1 MIRPASPNP
10 LESKMLQG
18 LRAGSRS
25 ILTQIF
31 LFLLMGLLIV
41 SFAFWGI
48 GDVFRGFG
56 AQTVA
61 KIGSAEIRVEQYRRA
76 FNDRLQ
82 EIGRQINRPFTAD
95 QARAMGV
102 DRQILAELI
111 AEAALDEKT
120 RKMGLAITD
129 TTVRD
134 RVMNFAGF
142 KSPDGNF
149 DPVRYQTLL
158 RNNNYTEA
166 TFLAAEKRLAI
177 RQQLLGALGGEVV
190 PPKVLTDA
198 FWRLQSET
206 RVIEYVRFT
215 REHAGNIPAASEDEL
230 KKYFEANKA
239 AFRAPEYRT
248 LRVLHLSPQALA
260 KDIAI
265 SDDELKKTYEQIK
278 ERITTPER
286 RQLEQIAF
294 ASPDAAKSAAGRL
307 AKGEKFEAVAKD
319 LKLDIVP
326 LGTLTKSD
334 IVDAPVA
341 EAAFALALAAGATSQ
356 PVTGR
361 FGPVIV
367 RLVKIEPQRTPSFD
381 EVSKALRED
390 LQVRQAITRVQALHD
405 KIEDERGAGLTIE
418 EISKKMNLPMISVE
432 AVDRSG
438 RKPDGTQ
445 VADLPSAE
453 TLLSNA
459 FQAQKNV
466 ETDAIELRETRST
479 IWFEVVDI
487 KPARD
492 RTFEEAKASVDTR
505 WKEEQ
510 TGKKLAELAAET
522 QKKLDG
528 GAAFAAAAPGLKVE
542 KAEKLNRASSVPG
555 VDANTIAR
563 VFLTPKDKAGIG
575 TPDGTIDRIVFRV
588 VSIDVPATAPPAQLI
603 QQLTQSMQEDVQVQ
617 YVNRLQTQLGLR
629 VNEAAMRQVTG
640 AGEQR

>member
-25 ILTQIF
+25 IVTQIF
-31 LFLLMGLLIV
+31 LFALMGLLIV

-61 KIGSAEIRVEQYRRA
+61 KIGSTEIRVEQYRRA

-82 EIGRQINRPFTAD
+82 EIGRQINRPFTPD

-129 TTVRD
+129 ATVRD

-142 KSPDGNF
+142 KGPDGNF

-158 RNNNYTEA
+158 RNNNYTET
-166 TFLAAEKRLAI
+166 TFLAAEKRLAV
-177 RQQLLGALGGEVV
+177 RQQLLGALGGEAV

-215 REHAGNIPAASEDEL
+215 REQAGNIPAASEDEL

-248 LRVLHLSPQALA
+248 LRVLHVSPQALA

-294 ASPDAAKSAAGRL
+294 ASPDAAKAAAGRL
-307 AKGEKFEAVAKD
+307 AKGEKFDAVAKD
-319 LKLDIVP
+319 LKLDVVP
-326 LGTLTKSD
+326 LGTLARSD

-341 EAAFALALAAGATSQ
+341 EAAFALAEGATSQ

-361 FGPVIV
+361 FGPVIL
-367 RLVKIEPQRTPSFD
+367 RLVKIEPQRTPAFD

-418 EISKKMNLPMISVE
+418 EIGKKMNLPVISVE

-492 RTFEEAKASVDTR
+492 RAFEEANASVETR

-510 TGKKLAELAAET
+510 IGKKLGELAAET

-555 VDANTIAR
+555 MDANTIAR

-575 TPDGTIDRIVFRV
+575 TPDGTTDRIVFRV

-603 QQLTQSMQEDVQVQ
+603 QQLTQSIQEDVQVQ